1 MNITYENNALIL
13 KSENGRLNLS
23 IRKDGTVV
31 ISSMDSVQ
39 LTGAGIAKLDNA
51 ASPEAIKTVLRALE
65 KTI

>member
-39 LTGAGIAKLDNA
+39 LTGACIAKLDNA

>member
-39 LTGAGIAKLDNA
+39 LSGACIAKLDNA
-51 ASPEAIKTVLRALE
+51 ASPEAIKSVLRALE

>member
-13 KSENGRLNLS
+13 KSENGRMDLT

-39 LTGAGIAKLDNA
+39 LSGACIAKLDNA
-51 ASPEAIKTVLRALE
+51 ASPEAIKSVLKALE